1 MTALRKNLNKIK
13 KYIRTQGGRKQ
24 CFHLLVSLGAEKV
37 TSKSKRKHVIYFQQY
52 DVQLGIT
59 LKEACLGT
67 RKRVRMMIEKE
78 CSDCGGSG
86 AKKGTQP
93 VVSLCDYQY
102 LRATFKLPQMLD
114 NFCYRFAMIVMAEEQ
129 KQQCKGHS

>member
-1 MTALRKNLNKIK
+1 MKIK
-13 KYIRTQGGRKQ
+13 QKNSGPEEAENSV
-24 CFHLLVSLGAEKV
+24 LVSLLVWESRELHRILKII
-37 TSKSKRKHVIYFQQY
+37 SFQQY

-59 LKEACLGT
+59 LKDACLGT

-93 VVSLCDYQY
+93 VVSFCDN
-102 LRATFKLPQMLD
+102 RSFRVTFRLPDMLN
-114 NFCYRFAMIVMAEEQ
+114 NFFS
-129 KQQCKGHS
+129 GLL